1 MINLTSS
8 GGTGYSWI
16 GPNSFTSSAQNPS
29 IPDATT
35 AMAGTYSVIVTTA
48 TGCSVTDTINV
59 KVNASPIATAG
70 SNSPVCV
77 GNTINL
83 TSSGGTSYSWN
94 GPNSFIS
101 NSQDQ
106 SILNAT
112 TSISGIYTV
121 TVTALNGCTSTANVE
136 VTVNPLPM
144 VTITSSNSS
153 MCVNDLRTLTG
164 SPTGGTFIIS
174 GGPGTISGNVL
185 SATGTGNIIL
195 EYNYTGVCANKATQS
210 ITVNKIP
217 VPVAGP
223 DQELKFA
230 FETQMKAELSSSET
244 GEWSLVSGS
253 GKISDVNSPTAMITE
268 LSIGQNIFLW
278 KVRSGNCEASAK
290 VKITVYDLFIPSVI
304 TPNNDGKNDLFEI
317 SDIIGQIELIIFNQW
332 GNEEYTNDSYAND
345 WDGRNNKG
353 EELPNDT
360 YFYVMK
366 FENGQVKR
374 GSILIKR

>member
-1 MINLTSS
+1 
-8 GGTGYSWI
+8 
-16 GPNSFTSSAQNPS
+16 
-29 IPDATT
+29 
-35 AMAGTYSVIVTTA
+35 
-48 TGCSVTDTINV
+48 
-59 KVNASPIATAG
+59 
-70 SNSPVCV
+70 
-77 GNTINL
+77 
-83 TSSGGTSYSWN
+83 
-94 GPNSFIS
+94 
-101 NSQDQ
+101 
-106 SILNAT
+106 
-112 TSISGIYTV
+112 
-121 TVTALNGCTSTANVE
+121 
-136 VTVNPLPM
+136 
-144 VTITSSNSS
+144 
-153 MCVNDLRTLTG
+153 MCVNDLRTLIG

-195 EYNYTGVCANKATQS
+195 EYNYTGVCSNKATQS
-210 ITVNKIP
+210 ITVNKNP
-217 VPVAGP
+217 VLIAGP

-253 GKISDVNSPTAMITE
+253 GKISDVNSPTTMITE